1 MPIRVQPSSSL
12 DPNPIRRRRAA
23 VLMRRSAPVFLAF
36 ALAACAPAS
45 DPAPGPAGH
54 SAELSLRTD
63 RAAYEARYVEGEG
76 NHRRFGFRLVARF
89 ENRTGAAVFLDRCE
103 PNSPRPIYSVE
114 ATDPARRGGFGYSP
128 VWACAAHNR
137 PIVVPPG
144 AVRVDTLR
152 IAGPN
157 AWDGRTG
164 ERLGPMDGEFR
175 LVYQSG
181 PRALVRSKAFT
192 VRLVE

>member
-1 MPIRVQPSSSL
+1 MPIRVQPSSML
-12 DPNPIRRRRAA
+12 DPKSIRRLRTA
-23 VLMRRSAPVFLAF
+23 VPRSAFAVLAF

-45 DPAPGPAGH
+45 VPARGPPPGSAG
-54 SAELSLRTD
+54 LSLRTD

-76 NHRRFGFRLVARF
+76 NHQRFGFRLIARF

-114 ATDPARRGGFGYSP
+114 PTDPARRVGLGGYSP
-128 VWACAAHNR
+128 VWACAAHDR
-137 PIVVPPG
+137 PIVVQPG

-152 IAGPN
+152 IVGPN

-175 LVYQSG
+175 LVYG
-181 PRALVRSKAFT
+181 FTPREQVRSNAFT
-192 VRLVE
+192 IRLVE